1 MKMKIMSKIS
11 FLTPSEEITELIKK
25 ALINICKTEDEVI
38 IETLQ
43 FEDIIGQG
51 KKLVAAGVQVII
63 TGGGTYSELCKSI
76 DKIPIINLTVSTN
89 DILYALSKIKD
100 KYKSIYLLL
109 NERILFDQEKCLDM
123 IDKKIFL
130 FRYRGR
136 NDLSALLTK
145 IKIDNESVI
154 VGSGLLAQLADG
166 MMNTVPIIPSTST
179 ILSMYQ
185 HARDLAELNIRDN
198 YRLSVLEAIL
208 SNIEDGIIFINN
220 SQKIVHANKKAADYL
235 NFSLENI
242 PSLTTLFP
250 DLDTQKMIFPTEA
263 HLIQQGKYTLVARIS
278 HFTAYKAKEYIII
291 VQDVSKIQ
299 ALEKNVRMKLTQKG
313 LTATY
318 NFDDIL
324 TQNKRMMEII
334 DTAKVIAAHD
344 FPVLIQGQ
352 SGTGKEL
359 FAQSI
364 HNASERCTGP
374 FIAVN
379 CAALPESILESEL
392 FGYVNGAFTGTRK
405 EGKAGLFE
413 LAHQGTIFLD
423 EINSMSLQ
431 LQSKLLRVLD
441 TKEVMRLGSDYI
453 IPLNIRVLSA
463 SNSNLSSDVKNGC
476 FRKDLFFRLNAF
488 TLDLPDLNGRKE
500 DILFLFKKFVAKKQN
515 KPIEKIKLTH
525 ELENAL
531 LNHNWGGNVREL
543 AGTVEKYLIWRDE
556 DHYKYLFSGTTIA
569 PFPEEKNLITD
580 DLQINLKEL
589 NGVVD
594 SIIIQSLLNKGLSK
608 IQVAKLLG
616 ISRQTLFN
624 KTKSTKFF

>member
-1 MKMKIMSKIS
+1 M
-11 FLTPSEEITELIKK
+11 
-25 ALINICKTEDEVI
+25 
-38 IETLQ
+38 
-43 FEDIIGQG
+43 
-51 KKLVAAGVQVII
+51 
-63 TGGGTYSELCKSI
+63 
-76 DKIPIINLTVSTN
+76 
-89 DILYALSKIKD
+89 
-100 KYKSIYLLL
+100 
-109 NERILFDQEKCLDM
+109 
-123 IDKKIFL
+123 
-130 FRYRGR
+130 
-136 NDLSALLTK
+136 
-145 IKIDNESVI
+145 
-154 VGSGLLAQLADG
+154 
-166 MMNTVPIIPSTST
+166 
-179 ILSMYQ
+179 
-185 HARDLAELNIRDN
+185 
-198 YRLSVLEAIL
+198 
-208 SNIEDGIIFINN
+208 
-220 SQKIVHANKKAADYL
+220 
-235 NFSLENI
+235 
-242 PSLTTLFP
+242 
-250 DLDTQKMIFPTEA
+250 
-263 HLIQQGKYTLVARIS
+263 ARIS
-278 HFTAYKAKEYIII
+278 HFTAYRAKEYIII

-392 FGYVNGAFTGTRK
+392 FGYVNGAFTGTRR

-463 SNSNLSSDVKNGC
+463 SNSNLSSNVKNGC

-488 TLDLPDLNGRKE
+488 TLDLPDLNERKE

-543 AGTVEKYLIWRDE
+543 AGSVEKYLIWRDK

>member
-1 MKMKIMSKIS
+1 MSKIS